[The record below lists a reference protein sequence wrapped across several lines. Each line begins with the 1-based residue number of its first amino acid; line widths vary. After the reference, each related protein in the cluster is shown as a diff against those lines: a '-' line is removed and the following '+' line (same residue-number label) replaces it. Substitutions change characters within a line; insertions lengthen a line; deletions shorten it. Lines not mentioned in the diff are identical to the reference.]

1 MVADSESLCNQ
12 AQAWARQGRYPEA
25 EAAYREAVLT
35 EPDRLKAYLGLG
47 LVLRRQR
54 RSAEAEAVFKHAI
67 LLKPDGVSAHM
78 ELGGALFEQ
87 GRYPEAAAAYREA
100 IRLRP
105 DFAQAHVS
113 LGLALARTGAYGDAE
128 FALRRAL
135 SLNPKDATAVANLAR
150 EGRGSKHAKAMRAA
164 GDIPGVIYSATSET
178 KSRSWVPMSR
188 RSIRMKWRSARA
200 GRSTTCSCTS
210 MPASPES

>member
-1 MVADSESLCNQ
+1 MADSEFLCNQ

-25 EAAYREAVLT
+25 EAGYREAIRT

-113 LGLALARTGAYGDAE
+113 LGL
-128 FALRRAL
+128 
-135 SLNPKDATAVANLAR
+135 
-150 EGRGSKHAKAMRAA
+150 
-164 GDIPGVIYSATSET
+164 
-178 KSRSWVPMSR
+178 
-188 RSIRMKWRSARA
+188 SARA
-200 GRSTTCSCTS
+200 ARAPTATRSPRSGERS
-210 MPASPES
+210 A